1 MFIFLEFDEDFR
13 YDYILYVR
21 EFLKYFVKILEMVYG
36 DIFVFYNIYFL
47 IYIVDDV
54 EYYGVFLNELSVF

>member
-21 EFLKYFVKILEMVYG
+21 ELLKYFVKILEMVYG